1 VNAARI
7 TDYITSNLIF
17 ALIVFL
23 PSRLT
28 SSERQLKQR
37 SDDIWAI
44 QSSLALKLKSAST
57 ISPTAAPDLVK
68 SDFPHAVLLTLQQ
81 NRGNYI
87 VRLLFND
94 VTLRQAETSIHF
106 EQNGRFVTFAIV
118 TLGNSH
124 QHTK

>member
-17 ALIVFL
+17 ALTVFL

-57 ISPTAAPDLVK
+57 NSCTRLGKIRFPARGAFDFAA
-68 SDFPHAVLLTLQQ
+68 
-81 NRGNYI
+81 
-87 VRLLFND
+87 
-94 VTLRQAETSIHF
+94 
-106 EQNGRFVTFAIV
+106 EQRKLHCKVVI
-118 TLGNSH
+118 
-124 QHTK
+124 Q

>member
-23 PSRLT
+23 SSRLTVT
-28 SSERQLKQR
+28 SSERQLQQR
-37 SDDIWAI
+37 SDGAI
-44 QSSLALKLKSAST
+44 QSSLVLKLKSAST

-87 VRLLFND
+87 VKLLFKD
-94 VTLRQAETSIHF
+94 VTLRQVETSIHF